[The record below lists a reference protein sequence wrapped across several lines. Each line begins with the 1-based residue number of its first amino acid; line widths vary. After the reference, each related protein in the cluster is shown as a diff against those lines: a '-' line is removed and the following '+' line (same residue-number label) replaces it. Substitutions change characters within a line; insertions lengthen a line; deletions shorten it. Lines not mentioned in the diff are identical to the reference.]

1 MKLAEAL
8 MERSDLKSRI
18 MQLSSR
24 LNRNSRVFEGDEP
37 HEDPKKML
45 KDLNVMIAR
54 YEELVFMINTANAT
68 TVTSTGETL
77 ARLIARRD
85 ALMDKEKVIKALIDH
100 ATENDYDY
108 NSDRPKRVPTVDVR
122 SLRREADALAKTI
135 RETDAVIQSTNW
147 STELERGGSG

>member
-8 MERSDLKSRI
+8 MERSDLKARI
-18 MQLSSR
+18 QQLSSR

-54 YEELVFMINTANAT
+54 YEELVCMINTANAT
-68 TVTSTGETL
+68 TVAPNGETL

-85 ALMDKEKVIKALIDH
+85 SLMMKEKAIKDLIDS
-100 ATENDYDY
+100 ATEQDYDY
-108 NSDRPKRVPTVDVR
+108 SNDKPKHVPTVDVR

-135 RETDAVIQSTNW
+135 RETDAMIQSTNW
-147 STELERGGSG
+147 STELD